1 MPAIG
6 FGSSL
11 LAAMDRNAF
20 MAWTGAAVGATGLI
34 VQGILSWYR
43 QAREAKRREDEA
55 DRASNVD
62 LFRNRETTRLL
73 KQVQHDID
81 ARISKSER
89 DILELVERLN
99 DMRCIFPNA
108 DGSPFCIGKEK
119 PPCST

>member
-6 FGSSL
+6 FGGSV

-20 MAWTGAAVGATGLI
+20 MAWTGAAVGAMGLI

-43 QAREAKRREDEA
+43 QAREAKRHEDEA
-55 DRASNVD
+55 DRASNLD
-62 LFRNRETTRLL
+62 ISRSIETARLL
-73 KQVQHDID
+73 KQIQHDID
-81 ARISKSER
+81 ARISKSEH
-89 DILELVERLN
+89 DIIVLVERLN